1 MPRVWE
7 NEGCNIAQWHSRI
20 RLQDLYRGRVHV
32 AGPSSWLWT
41 RTHSHYRLEVA
52 KAHSMQRKVMLMGI
66 TLPELQLRLHSP
78 NLLVKKFLPPLGS
91 QSTLGSSLLIQ
102 PTSTIP
108 SQPLYLSH
116 FCIVY
121 FHCIYLIM
129 IYTTCIY
136 KQTCIKNLPCVKASK
151 GLQSNY
157 TFKGVFMNTLL
168 WWYKLIV
175 FSGLWLFPIP

>member
-7 NEGCNIAQWHSRI
+7 NEGCSIVQRHSRI
-20 RLQDLYRGRVHV
+20 RLQDQYRRRVHA
-32 AGPSSWLWT
+32 AGPRSWLWT
-41 RTHSHYRLEVA
+41 RTHSHRRLEVA
-52 KAHSMQRKVMLMGI
+52 KAHHTQRNATLTRL
-66 TLPELQLRLHSP
+66 TLPELQLRLHPP
-78 NLLVKKFLPPLGS
+78 NPLAKN
-91 QSTLGSSLLIQ
+91 SSLLLAASLHWAPPYSSSLHQ
-102 PTSTIP
+102 PSP

-136 KQTCIKNLPCVKASK
+136 QQTCIKNLPCVKASK

-157 TFKGVFMNTLL
+157 TFKEIFMNTLL
-168 WWYKLIV
+168 
-175 FSGLWLFPIP
+175 

>member
-7 NEGCNIAQWHSRI
+7 NEGCSIAQWHSRI
-20 RLQDLYRGRVHV
+20 RLQDLYRRRVHV

-52 KAHSMQRKVMLMGI
+52 KAHHMQRKAMLMGI

-78 NLLVKKFLPPLGS
+78 NPLVKKSFLLLVASLHWAPPYS
-91 QSTLGSSLLIQ
+91 SSLRQ
-102 PTSTIP
+102 PSP

-136 KQTCIKNLPCVKASK
+136 QQTCIKNLPCVKASK

-175 FSGLWLFPIP
+175 FSGLWLFLTP